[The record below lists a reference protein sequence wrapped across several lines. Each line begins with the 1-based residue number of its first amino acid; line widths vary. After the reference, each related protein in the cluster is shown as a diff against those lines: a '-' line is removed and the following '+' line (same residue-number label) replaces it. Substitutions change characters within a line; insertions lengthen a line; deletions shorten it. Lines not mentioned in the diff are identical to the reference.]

1 MTWEVDAGGAM
12 LLVLLTAALVAAS
25 WAWAPRGR
33 RVWAP
38 AALGLLAAAL
48 AWSGAADLTLAGDA
62 PRSLLVALAGA
73 LAVLGGGP
81 VTTSLFALVD
91 AEGHARG
98 DLEGDVEGDAE
109 HDTGTGPDSDSAQD
123 ADTLER
129 AGQLLRGG
137 AWIGVLERAGVVAAL
152 VAGWPE
158 GLAVVLALKGLG
170 RYPELRNAGTGAV
183 AERFIIGTFTS
194 VLWAA
199 ACAAC
204 VTLA

>member
-1 MTWEVDAGGAM
+1 MTWEADAGGAM

-48 AWSGAADLTLAGDA
+48 AWSGAVDLTLVGDA
-62 PRSLLVALAGA
+62 PRTLLVALAGA

-81 VTTSLFALVD
+81 VTTSLFDLVD
-91 AEGHARG
+91 AEGAPERG
-98 DLEGDVEGDAE
+98 
-109 HDTGTGPDSDSAQD
+109 SAQD
-123 ADTLER
+123 PDTLER

-137 AWIGVLERAGVVAAL
+137 AWIGALERAGVMAAL

-204 VTLA
+204 VVLA

>member
-62 PRSLLVALAGA
+62 PRTLLVALAGA

-91 AEGHARG
+91 AEGRAQ
-98 DLEGDVEGDAE
+98 GDVEGDAVR
-109 HDTGTGPDSDSAQD
+109 DAWADPDSDSAQD

-137 AWIGVLERAGVVAAL
+137 AWIGVLERAGVLAAL

-204 VTLA
+204 VVLA

>member
-62 PRSLLVALAGA
+62 PRTLLVALAGA

-91 AEGHARG
+91 AEGRAQ
-98 DLEGDVEGDAE
+98 GDVEGDAVR
-109 HDTGTGPDSDSAQD
+109 DAWADPDSDSAQD

-137 AWIGVLERAGVVAAL
+137 AWIGVLERAGVAAAL

-204 VTLA
+204 VVLA